1 MMGVF
6 GEGTGGAA
14 LTGCREGKSHSF
26 SDTYGKKLDNFF
38 PPGISVTIVICCHI
52 SCHL

>member
-38 PPGISVTIVICCHI
+38 PPGISVTIVFQLYL
-52 SCHL
+52 S